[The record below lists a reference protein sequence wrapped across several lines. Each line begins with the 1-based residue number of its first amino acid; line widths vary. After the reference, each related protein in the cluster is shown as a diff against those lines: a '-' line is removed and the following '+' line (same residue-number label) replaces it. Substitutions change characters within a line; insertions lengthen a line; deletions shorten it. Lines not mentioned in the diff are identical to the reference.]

1 MFRRKTKHR
10 KYVVKSV
17 FQVRKSIVTAALK
30 MSLTTDEDAIHYYN
44 KIIIVRSNLLR
55 KYSKRNH
62 LINF

>member
-30 MSLTTDEDAIHYYN
+30 LPLTTNEDAIQHYN
-44 KIIIVRSNLLR
+44 KVIIVRSNLLR

>member
-30 MSLTTDEDAIHYYN
+30 MSLTTNEDAILH
-44 KIIIVRSNLLR
+44 
-55 KYSKRNH
+55 
-62 LINF
+62 

>member
-17 FQVRKSIVTAALK
+17 FEVRKSIVTAALK
-30 MSLTTDEDAIHYYN
+30 MSLTTDEDAIQHYN
-44 KIIIVRSNLLR
+44 KVIIVRSNLLR